1 MRNYELQL
9 KGKWDFEKKDHRF
22 NGVQYLFKFENG
34 YSASVVKFDFSY
46 GVDEDLWELA
56 VLKDG
61 NLHYDNPVADGDV
74 RGYLTDE
81 EVEKLLEEI
90 KDFKK

>member
-22 NGVQYLFKFENG
+22 NGVQYIFKFENG
-34 YSASVVKFDFSY
+34 YGASVVKFDFSY

-61 NLHYDNPVADGDV
+61 GLHYDNPVADGDV